1 MKPYTFNGQ
10 RAGEGVE
17 DIIKNHPLVLF
28 WPLVKVVILIAIPIA
43 ILIFWGA
50 STAFAIAAFVCV
62 LLAIAIFSK
71 AYYVFSASMLLITT
85 ERIIYLNQ
93 KNFFKRKIIETNL
106 DKIQDVTSD
115 TDGVVRTTFDF
126 GDVIIRTAG
135 GTAGSEIVVK
145 DVAAPY
151 EVQQGITKRIAK

>member
-1 MKPYTFNGQ
+1 MLDYSFNGQ

-28 WPLVKVVILIAIPIA
+28 WPLIKTVLLIAVPIA

-50 STAFAIAAFVCV
+50 STAFSITAFVCAI
-62 LLAIAIFSK
+62 LAITVFSK
-71 AYYVFSASMLLITT
+71 AYYVYSASMLIITT
-85 ERIIYLNQ
+85 ERVIYLDQ

-115 TDGVVRTTFDF
+115 TDGVARTAFDY

-145 DVAAPY
+145 DIASPY
-151 EVQQGITKRIAK
+151 DVQQDITKRIAK